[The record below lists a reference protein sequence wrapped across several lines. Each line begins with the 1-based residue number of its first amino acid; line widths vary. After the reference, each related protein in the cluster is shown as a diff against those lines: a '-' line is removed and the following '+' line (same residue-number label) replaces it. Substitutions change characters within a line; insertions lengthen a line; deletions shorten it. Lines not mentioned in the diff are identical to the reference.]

1 MELFTP
7 DIGLVIWML
16 VPFLVVFFVLAKYA
30 WPAIMKGIE
39 ERGKFIDDS
48 IQAANEAN
56 ARLEG
61 IKAEGD
67 KLLAEAKAEQLRLL
81 KEASDMHAQ
90 LIKEAKL
97 QAGVEADRVR
107 AEARAEIQREKEQAI
122 RDIRKQVAELSLDIA
137 EKVLRKNLDNKAAQ
151 MELIDKLLEESAN

>member
-16 VPFLVVFFVLAKYA
+16 IPFLVVFYVLAKFA

-61 IKAEGD
+61 IIAEGD
-67 KLLAEAKAEQLRLL
+67 QLLAEAKTEQLRLL
-81 KEASDMHAQ
+81 KEASDIQAQ
-90 LIKEAKL
+90 LIKEAKV
-97 QAGVEADRVR
+97 QAGVEADKVL
-107 AEARAEIQREKEQAI
+107 ADARAEIQREKEQAI
-122 RDIRKQVAELSLDIA
+122 RDIRNRVADLSLEIA
-137 EKVLRKNLDNKAAQ
+137 EKVLRKNLENKAAQ
-151 MELIDKLLEESAN
+151 MELIDKLLEESVN

>member
-7 DIGLVIWML
+7 DIGLVLWML
-16 VPFLVVFFVLAKYA
+16 IPFSIVFFVLAKYA

-61 IKAEGD
+61 IIAEGD
-67 KLLAEAKAEQLRLL
+67 KMLAEAKVEQLRLL
-81 KEASDMHAQ
+81 KEASDMQAQ
-90 LIKEAKL
+90 LIKEARQ
-97 QAGVEADRVR
+97 QAGVEADKVM

-122 RDIRKQVAELSLDIA
+122 RDIRNQVAELSFDIA
-137 EKVLRKNLDNKAAQ
+137 EKVLRKNLENKAAQ
-151 MELIDKLLEESAN
+151 MELIDKLLEESVN

>member
-7 DIGLVIWML
+7 DIGLVLWML
-16 VPFLVVFFVLAKYA
+16 IPFSIVFFVLAKYA
-30 WPAIMKGIE
+30 WPAIIKGIE

-67 KLLAEAKAEQLRLL
+67 QLLAEARAEQLRLL

-90 LIKEAKL
+90 LIREAKQ
-97 QAGVEADRVR
+97 QAGVEADKVL
-107 AEARAEIQREKEQAI
+107 AEARAEIQREKEQAV
-122 RDIRKQVAELSLDIA
+122 RDIRSQVAELSLDIA

-151 MELIDKLLEESAN
+151 MELVDKLLEESVN

>member
-7 DIGLVIWML
+7 DLGLVLWML
-16 VPFLVVFFVLAKYA
+16 ISFAVVFYVLAKFA

-61 IKAEGD
+61 IIAEGD
-67 KLLAEAKAEQLRLL
+67 RMLAEARAEQLRLL
-81 KEASDMHAQ
+81 KEASDMQAQ

-97 QAGVEADRVR
+97 QAGVEADKVL
-107 AEARAEIQREKEQAI
+107 AEARAGIQREKELAI
-122 RDIRKQVAELSLDIA
+122 REIRSQMVELSLDIA
-137 EKVLRKNLDNKAAQ
+137 EKVLRKNLENKAAQ

>member
-7 DIGLVIWML
+7 DIGLIIWML
-16 VPFLVVFFVLAKYA
+16 IPFSIVFFVLAKYA

-39 ERGKFIDDS
+39 DRGKFIDDS

-56 ARLEG
+56 ARLDG

-67 KLLAEAKAEQLRLL
+67 KLMAEAKAEQLRLL

-90 LIKEAKL
+90 LVKEAKL
-97 QAGVEADRVR
+97 QAGIEADKVI
-107 AEARAEIQREKEQAI
+107 AEARAEIQREKEQAV
-122 RDIRKQVAELSLDIA
+122 RDIRHQVAELSLDIA
-137 EKVLRKNLDNKAAQ
+137 EKVLRENLGNRAAQ
-151 MELIDKLLEESAN
+151 MELINKLLEESSN